1 MAWWLDR
8 TGSGGGDEDRRWAR
22 FGGCALGHELTVCD
36 PLGQL
41 VDAVVSTRAHTK
53 HKRTPRWRPFVFLAS
68 STSNCT
74 PAKAG
79 YSEPQIG
86 IEPMTARLRIGCST
100 TELLWRCFTCD
111 VPREK
116 HALERTRTATPC
128 GTAPS
133 RRRVYQFHHQSEGP
147 GQLAGTPLLRPAVLS
162 SCEPVLRTTGATGLE
177 PATSRVTVEC
187 SNQTELR
194 PQSNHLEAF
203 QLKADPARMRRT
215 SSYTN
220 TCSTSAPTIGSP

>member
-100 TELLWRCFTCD
+100 TELLWRCFTCECEI
-111 VPREK
+111 PRDLPRK
-116 HALERTRTATPC
+116 CMLW
-128 GTAPS
+128 S
-133 RRRVYQFHHQSEGP
+133 
-147 GQLAGTPLLRPAVLS
+147 
-162 SCEPVLRTTGATGLE
+162 GLE
-177 PATSRVTVEC
+177 P
-187 SNQTELR
+187 LR
-194 PQSNHLEAF
+194 LAAPPPQDGVS
-203 QLKADPARMRRT
+203 
-215 SSYTN
+215 TN
-220 TCSTSAPTIGSP
+220 STTSAIALYIFHLLSRYKFTLFQFLFRNLVSL